1 MSAPYKNNAAR
12 NEFYCLPLILGI
24 LGMMWHIR
32 SSKRDALVIGLFFFC
47 TGIAIALYLNMNP
60 LQPRERDYAFA
71 GCTYAFAIWIGMGV
85 LFLERVFRKFL
96 KNVSIIAT
104 FGLCFIA
111 VPALMAK
118 EGWDDHNRSGKSLA
132 KATARNTLLS
142 CEPDAILFTQGDN
155 DTYPLWYLQEVEGIR
170 PDVRVIITELLNADW
185 YIDQLRYKLNKADAV
200 PMVWTREDYMGDNNN
215 YIQYY
220 EHPQIPKDRYFDL
233 YEICTFT
240 AAKDD
245 RNKLSTNTGK
255 RVSFLPSRNFSLQ
268 LPADAFAD
276 STIIADS
283 SNRIYFSIK
292 ENGVQK
298 KELAIMNIL
307 AANARQGWKRPVY
320 FNGSYPN
327 RDNVLGLNAY
337 MRMEGI
343 VYKLA
348 PFTKSDFNAADRQV
362 NNIDVAK
369 SLQHFTSLY
378 QYGGAEKRNVYFD
391 EKNRVMLMSYRLNSI
406 QLADRLSA
414 MNRKKEAIQLLDK
427 MLQNITP
434 PAYPHDDLSI
444 YMAEAYYHAGAL
456 QKAAAITRILADN
469 AKQDMVWI
477 NDLGETQKNASAND
491 LQRDLSLLE
500 RLYQTAKLAGDTQ
513 TADYLDMSSKEELP
527 LLEQGMISK

>member
-1 MSAPYKNNAAR
+1 VA
-12 NEFYCLPLILGI
+12 
-24 LGMMWHIR
+24 
-32 SSKRDALVIGLFFFC
+32 
-47 TGIAIALYLNMNP
+47 
-60 LQPRERDYAFA
+60 
-71 GCTYAFAIWIGMGV
+71 
-85 LFLERVFRKFL
+85 
-96 KNVSIIAT
+96 
-104 FGLCFIA
+104 FGLCLIT

-132 KATARNTLLS
+132 RTTALNTLLS
-142 CEPDAILFTQGDN
+142 CEPNAILFTQGDN
-155 DTYPLWYLQEVEGIR
+155 DTYPLWYLQEVEGVR

-185 YIDQLRYKLNKADAV
+185 YIDQLRYKLNDADAV
-200 PMVWTREDYMGDNNN
+200 PMVWAREDYMGDNNN

-240 AAKDD
+240 AGKDD
-245 RNKLSTNTGK
+245 RNKLSTNTG
-255 RVSFLPSRNFSLQ
+255 RRASFLPSRNFSLQ
-268 LPADAFAD
+268 LPADVFSD
-276 STIIADS
+276 TTIIADS

-307 AANARQGWKRPVY
+307 AANARQGWKRSVY

-327 RDNVLGLNAY
+327 RDDILGLNAY

-348 PFTKSDFNAADRQV
+348 PFTKSDYNETVRQV
-362 NNIDVAK
+362 NNINVTK
-369 SLQHFTSLY
+369 SLQHFLSLY
-378 QYGGAEKRNVYFD
+378 QYGGAEKSNVYFD
-391 EKNRVMLMSYRLNSI
+391 EKNRVMLMSYRLNSV

-414 MNRKKEAIQLLDK
+414 MNRKKEAIQLLDR

-434 PAYPHDDLSI
+434 NAYPHDDLSL

-456 QKAAAITRILADN
+456 EKAAVISRILADN
-469 AKQDMVWI
+469 AKQDMIWI
-477 NDLGETQKNASAND
+477 NDLGEAQKNAAIND
-491 LQRDLSLLE
+491 LQRDQALLE

-513 TADYLDMSSKEELP
+513 TVNYLNMGTREALP
-527 LLEQGMISK
+527 SLNNGIIRR